1 MRIAVAQ
8 QAATAD
14 VARNLRELE
23 RLAERAAGAGAD
35 LLVTPELFTTGYDPG
50 RVHPDPSVLPRVAD
64 VARRTGVA
72 LVVSE
77 PHRAGSAET
86 ITAVVVDR
94 GGTVLG
100 RYTKTHLYG
109 PAERA
114 AFTPGDGTPL
124 VVRVAGLRVG
134 VLVCFD
140 VEFPEAVRSLALAG
154 ADVVAVPTAVFDA
167 DVARLL
173 LPARAYENR
182 VALAYANHVGPAA
195 DGVSTFSGGSVVVG
209 PDGRVLARG
218 GEGEPELLLAD
229 VDAAD
234 LRSARDVVDYLRER
248 RPGTY
253 RLG

>member
-8 QAATAD
+8 EAASADVAANLETLERAATAA
-14 VARNLRELE
+14 AR
-23 RLAERAAGAGAD
+23 AGAD
-35 LLVTPELFTTGYDPG
+35 LLLTPELFTSGYDPG
-50 RVHPDPSVLPRVAD
+50 RVHPDPTVLPRVQH

-77 PHRAGSAET
+77 PHEDAGVPR

-94 GGTVLG
+94 DGTVLG
-100 RYTKTHLYG
+100 RYVKTHLYG

-114 AFTPGDGTPL
+114 AFGPGDGTPL
-124 VVRVAGLRVG
+124 VVEVAGLRVG

-140 VEFPEAVRSLALAG
+140 VEFGETVRGLALSG
-154 ADVVAVPTAVFDA
+154 ADVVVVPTAISDPS
-167 DVARLL
+167 VARVL

-182 VALAYANHVGPAA
+182 VALAYANHHGPAP
-195 DGVSTFSGGSVVVG
+195 DGERFSGGSVVVG
-209 PDGRVLARG
+209 PDGRVLAVG
-218 GEGEPELLLAD
+218 PDDAPALLVAD
-229 VDAAD
+229 VDADD
-234 LRSARDVVDYLRER
+234 LRRAREVVDYLAER

>member
-8 QAATAD
+8 EAATAD
-14 VARNLRELE
+14 VAENLRTLE
-23 RLAERAAGAGAD
+23 RLAERAARAGAD

-50 RVHPDPSVLPRVAD
+50 RVHADPSLLPRVAD
-64 VARRTGVA
+64 LARRTGVA

-77 PHRAGSAET
+77 PHDDGTAES

-94 GGTVLG
+94 DGTVLG

-124 VVRVAGLRVG
+124 VVDVAGLRVG

-140 VEFPEAVRSLALAG
+140 VEFPEAVRALAVAG
-154 ADVVAVPTAVFDA
+154 ADVVAVPTAIFDP

-209 PDGRVLARG
+209 PDGRVLARAEQDEAG
-218 GEGEPELLLAD
+218 LLLAD

-234 LRSARDVVDYLRER
+234 LRGARDVVDYVRER
-248 RPGTY
+248 RPETY

>member
-8 QAATAD
+8 EAATAD
-14 VARNLRELE
+14 VARNLAALD
-23 RLAERAAGAGAD
+23 RAATAAARAGAD
-35 LLVTPELFTTGYDPG
+35 LLVTPELFTSGYDPG
-50 RVHPDPSVLPRVAD
+50 HVHPDPTVLPRVQD
-64 VARRTGVA
+64 VARRAGIA

-77 PHRAGSAET
+77 PHDGA

-94 GGTVLG
+94 DGTVLG
-100 RYTKTHLYG
+100 RYVKTHLYG

-124 VVRVAGLRVG
+124 VVDVAGLRVG

-140 VEFPEAVRSLALAG
+140 VEFGETVRGLALAG
-154 ADVVAVPTAVFDA
+154 ADVVVVPTAISDPS
-167 DVARLL
+167 VARVL

-182 VALAYANHVGPAA
+182 VALAYANHHGPAP
-195 DGVSTFSGGSVVVG
+195 DGETFSGGSLVVA
-209 PDGRVLARG
+209 PDGRVLAVAG
-218 GEGEPELLLAD
+218 ADGPALLVAD
-229 VDAAD
+229 VTADD
-234 LRSARDVVDYLRER
+234 LRRARQVVDYLAER